1 MSFKINANGT
11 KGFHYARAENPDE
24 NLFTAADII
33 SAMGSV
39 SGPNLKGLD
48 GGVADYFSPSIDG
61 TTRDAIS
68 SYAKL
73 GFTYALTTAVN
84 RLAAF
89 RFAARGSI
97 GVSVTRSKLLG
108 DKMEFARYTFTP
120 GIQPGLEFVRTIA
133 PTLETT
139 GLNHYGSLR
148 ALTDILNKY
157 YAFLDDEK
165 DPPVILIE
173 ILN

>member
-24 NLFTAADII
+24 NLFITADII

-39 SGPNLKGLD
+39 SGPNLKGL
-48 GGVADYFSPSIDG
+48 GGGGADYVLPSIDG

-89 RFAARGSI
+89 RSAAQGSI
-97 GVSVTRSKLLG
+97 AVSATQSKLLG
-108 DKMEFARYTFTP
+108 DKMGFARYAFSP
-120 GIQPGLEFVRTIA
+120 GIQPGLEFVQIIA

-157 YAFLDDEK
+157 YDFLDDEK
-165 DPPVILIE
+165 DRPVILIE
-173 ILN
+173 IIN